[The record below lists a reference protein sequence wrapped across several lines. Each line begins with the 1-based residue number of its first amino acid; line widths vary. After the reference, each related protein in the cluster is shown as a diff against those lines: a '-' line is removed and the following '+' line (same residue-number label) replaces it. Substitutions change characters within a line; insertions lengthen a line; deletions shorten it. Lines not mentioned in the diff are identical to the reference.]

1 MQERKRLEE
10 RDREAEQ
17 EHERATAAPAPAIPA
32 QEVLALQRTA
42 GNAALSRLLTSPAR
56 TVARGPDPSPP
67 APPPK
72 ARVSY
77 VFLMGELSDPYY
89 VAAREYFEAA
99 FKGATM
105 VIDKRTLADVI
116 DHVNSAGKPVDTL
129 YIVSHAG
136 DTGFLQFSLDAAD
149 LKQDKDT
156 GNQKPNATFGELKE
170 ANDRGTLPKANTKL
184 IDDKT
189 KIKIKGCDIGRS
201 ERTLDELD
209 EAFGGKASVTA
220 PTHAQEFRSG
230 GKGGTPAEHLNRMF
244 VEWPGDVTKNAADR
258 AKAFKD
264 KYPMV
269 PAGRWKDLLKQA
281 KKDDKANQTLFV
293 HTQANPIGPKDE
305 KAALARVDAAKRWPS
320 SQGWVVKFAGRRV
333 DGDDYRYE
341 VRAEKGG
348 GTGWHT
354 QIFTI
359 PVPPTDDKL
368 IDAEKAKHGR
378 PEAAKWSV
386 KKKVTGDQLEMKVV
400 AERTEWF
407 ITGTVQDDK
416 GPIDPAE
423 TDTDWYRTSTFAP
436 PVTPAK
442 PKSKP

>member
-1 MQERKRLEE
+1 
-10 RDREAEQ
+10 
-17 EHERATAAPAPAIPA
+17 
-32 QEVLALQRTA
+32 
-42 GNAALSRLLTSPAR
+42 
-56 TVARGPDPSPP
+56 
-67 APPPK
+67 
-72 ARVSY
+72 
-77 VFLMGELSDPYY
+77 MGELSDPYY

-116 DHVNSAGKPVDTL
+116 GHVNSARQAGR
-129 YIVSHAG
+129 HALHRLPRG
-136 DTGFLQFSLDAAD
+136 RHRVPAVLRRRRRSQAGPAD
-149 LKQDKDT
+149 
-156 GNQKPNATFGELKE
+156 GNQKPNATFAELKE
-170 ANDRGTLPKANTKL
+170 ANERGTLPKADTKL

-244 VEWPGDVTKNAADR
+244 VEWPGDVTKNAAER

-269 PAGRWKDLLKQA
+269 PAGRWKGLLAQA

-305 KAALARVDAAKRWPS
+305 KAALARVDAAKRWPA

-333 DGDDYRYE
+333 VGDDYRYE

-348 GTGWHT
+348 GE
-354 QIFTI
+354 
-359 PVPPTDDKL
+359 PRL
-368 IDAEKAKHGR
+368 AHGDLHDPGAAHRRQADRRRRR
-378 PEAAKWSV
+378 PSTAGRRPRNGAS
-386 KKKVTGDQLEMKVV
+386 
-400 AERTEWF
+400 RRRS
-407 ITGTVQDDK
+407 
-416 GPIDPAE
+416 PA
-423 TDTDWYRTSTFAP
+423 TS
-436 PVTPAK
+436 
-442 PKSKP
+442 SR

>member
-1 MQERKRLEE
+1 
-10 RDREAEQ
+10 
-17 EHERATAAPAPAIPA
+17 
-32 QEVLALQRTA
+32 
-42 GNAALSRLLTSPAR
+42 
-56 TVARGPDPSPP
+56 
-67 APPPK
+67 
-72 ARVSY
+72 
-77 VFLMGELSDPYY
+77 
-89 VAAREYFEAA
+89 
-99 FKGATM
+99 M

-116 DHVNSAGKPVDTL
+116 GHVNSGGKPVDTL

-136 DTGFLQFSLDAAD
+136 DTGFLQFSVDAGD
-149 LKQDKDT
+149 LKQDQAE
-156 GNQKPNATFGELKE
+156 GNQKPNATFAELKE
-170 ANDRGTLPKANTKL
+170 ANERGTLPKADTKL

-244 VEWPGDVTKNAADR
+244 VEWPGDVTKNAAER

-269 PAGRWKDLLKQA
+269 PAGRWKGLLAQA
-281 KKDDKANQTLFV
+281 KRDDKANQTLFV
-293 HTQANPIGPKDE
+293 HTQTNPIGPKDE
-305 KAALARVDAAKRWPS
+305 KAALARVNAAKQWPA
-320 SQGWVVKFAGRRV
+320 SQGWVVKFAGRV
-333 DGDDYRYE
+333 VVGDDYRYE

-348 GTGWHT
+348 GGDLGWRT
-354 QIFTI
+354 EIFTI

-368 IDAEKAKHGR
+368 IDEQKARHGR

-407 ITGTVQDDK
+407 ITGTVQDEK
-416 GPIDPAE
+416 GPIDPSE
-423 TDTDWYRTSTFAP
+423 SDRTGTGRRRSRRP
-436 PVTPAK
+436 
-442 PKSKP
+442 

>member
-1 MQERKRLEE
+1 M
-10 RDREAEQ
+10 
-17 EHERATAAPAPAIPA
+17 
-32 QEVLALQRTA
+32 LALQRTA
-42 GNAALSRLLTSPAR
+42 GNAALSRVLTAR
-56 TVARGPDPSPP
+56 SRALARDPKAAPP

-72 ARVSY
+72 PRVSY

-89 VAAREYFEAA
+89 KAAREYFEAA

-116 DHVNSAGKPVDTL
+116 GHVNAAGKPVDTL

-136 DTGFLQFSLDAAD
+136 DTGFLQFSLDADD
-149 LKQDKDT
+149 LKQDQLT

-170 ANDRGTLPKANTKL
+170 ANERGTLPKADTKL
-184 IDDKT
+184 IDDQT

-220 PTHAQEFRSG
+220 PTHAQEFRPG
-230 GKGGTPAEHLNRMF
+230 GKGGMPEEHLNRMF
-244 VEWPGDVTKNAADR
+244 VEWPGDVKKNAAER
-258 AKAFKD
+258 AAAFKA

-269 PAGRWKDLLKQA
+269 PAARWKGLLAQA
-281 KKDDKANQTLFV
+281 KRDDKANQTLFV
-293 HTQANPIGPKDE
+293 HTQANPFGPKDE
-305 KAALARVDAAKRWPS
+305 KGVLARVDAAKRWPA
-320 SQGWVVKFAGRRV
+320 SQGWVVKYAGRRV

-341 VRAEKGG
+341 VRAQKGG
-348 GTGWHT
+348 GDLGWHT
-354 QIFTI
+354 EIFTI
-359 PVPPTDDKL
+359 PVPPAEDKL
-368 IDAEKAKHGR
+368 IDDEKAKHGR

-386 KKKVTGDQLEMKVV
+386 KKAVKGDQLEMTVV

-407 ITGTVQDDK
+407 ITGTVQDEK
-416 GPIDPAE
+416 GPIDPPE

-436 PVTPAK
+436 PATPAK
-442 PKSKP
+442 PAKAKP

>member
-1 MQERKRLEE
+1 MQERKRIED
-10 RDREAEQ
+10 RDRDAER
-17 EHERATAAPAPAIPA
+17 ERPAAAPAAPA
-32 QEVLALQRTA
+32 QDVLALQRTA
-42 GNAALSRLLTSPAR
+42 GNAALSRLLTARAR
-56 TVARGPDPSPP
+56 TVARDQKAAPP
-67 APPPK
+67 APPK

-89 VAAREYFEAA
+89 KAAREYFEAA

-116 DHVNSAGKPVDTL
+116 GHVNAAGKPVDTL

-136 DTGFLQFSLDAAD
+136 DTGFLQFSVDAAD

-170 ANDRGTLPKANTKL
+170 ANERGTLPKADTKL

-220 PTHAQEFRSG
+220 PTHAQEFRPG
-230 GKGGTPAEHLNRMF
+230 GKGGMPEEHLNRMF
-244 VEWPGDVTKNAADR
+244 VEWPGDVKKNATER
-258 AKAFKD
+258 AAAFKA

-269 PAGRWKDLLKQA
+269 PAARWKGLLA
-281 KKDDKANQTLFV
+281 KAKRDDKANQTLFV
-293 HTQANPIGPKDE
+293 HTQANPFGPKDE
-305 KAALARVDAAKRWPS
+305 KGVLARLDAAKRWPA
-320 SQGWVVKFAGRRV
+320 SQGWTVRYAGRRV

-341 VRAEKGG
+341 VRAEKSGG
-348 GTGWHT
+348 GGWHT
-354 QIFTI
+354 EVFTI
-359 PVPPTDDKL
+359 PVPPADDKL
-368 IDAEKAKHGR
+368 IDQEKANHGR

-386 KKKVTGDQLEMKVV
+386 KKAVKGDQLEMSVV

-407 ITGTVQDDK
+407 ITGTVQDAK
-416 GPIDPAE
+416 GPIDPPE

-436 PVTPAK
+436 PATPAK
-442 PKSKP
+442 PAKAKP